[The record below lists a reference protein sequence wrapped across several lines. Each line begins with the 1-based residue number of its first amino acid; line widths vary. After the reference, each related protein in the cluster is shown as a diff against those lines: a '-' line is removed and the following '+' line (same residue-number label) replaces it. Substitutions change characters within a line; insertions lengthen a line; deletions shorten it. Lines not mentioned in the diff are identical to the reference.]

1 MLAGNDN
8 MKSLYSFI
16 LNDWPELFSKES
28 YFPIY

>member
-16 LNDWPELFSKES
+16 LNYLFSKES